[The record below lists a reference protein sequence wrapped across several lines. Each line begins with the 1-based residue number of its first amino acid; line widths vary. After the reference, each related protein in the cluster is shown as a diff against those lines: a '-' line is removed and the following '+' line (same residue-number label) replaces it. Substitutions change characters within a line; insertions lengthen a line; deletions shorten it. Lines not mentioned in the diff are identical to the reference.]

1 MKNKLN
7 KCAGVSLIEILIGI
21 VISVIIMGAMYASY
35 EAVNSSYSQITDR
48 AKISQ
53 SGRNILGMMVRDIR
67 QAGFKYYEDI
77 IANSNEP
84 IKITENKGGPSASDA
99 SDCDHIDIVYGDV
112 TYDSSQAE
120 PEDRHTFHRYK
131 ITYYCEPSQIID
143 KSIVG
148 LATPIETNAVYKS
161 KLIWMDDDGDGNG
174 TWGTG
179 PAGSKT
185 YEAQIITD
193 YVEDLV
199 FIPKDI
205 NGQVIDPP
213 PTHDNSN
220 KNKVFDIKSVEIA
233 LTVRSV
239 KKFYDN
245 TTKADGTNRQ
255 ILDIEDREDAVEN
268 TDLIL
273 RDTITVSVNTRNIG
287 L

>member
-7 KCAGVSLIEILIGI
+7 LSAGVTLIEILIGI
-21 VISVIIMGAMYASY
+21 VISVIIMAAMYASY
-35 EAVNSSYSQITDR
+35 DAVNSSYSQITDR